1 MIGNYK
7 KAKLISIFL
16 TILLFTLGSF
26 YLFIQ
31 EVYELQFSSSEYYRN
46 QAFSYREKIEIIEAR
61 RGSILDENYIVLAD
75 NISSFNIGI
84 YPKKI
89 KNTEEISELLSPLLK
104 ISSDEIFEKID
115 NNLNYFYL
123 KRNVDFEVGEKIKKW
138 NYEGINVESS
148 NKRVIYATSV
158 GKIIGQVDPDGNG
171 IEGLELFFDNKLK
184 GIDGELRYEAAP
196 NGDVIPQGKIKT
208 IDPVHG
214 EDLILSIDSELQYI
228 AEKLCEEAILD
239 TGSFKCSV
247 VFANANT
254 GQIIISAEKS
264 SFANDY
270 FDINLISARAS
281 YEPGSALKIFTVG
294 SLIDKG
300 SLNENDIFLVEDQIE
315 IIKNSCQKL
324 YTGLNGCFK
333 DFLKHEPYE
342 ISVKEIIERSSNVG
356 TIKVTENTQIDDIE
370 RYLKKFGFGE
380 KTGVELTGET
390 KGSFMEY
397 KACLTCLSSLSIGY
411 SINVSQYQM
420 VRAYSIIANG
430 GYDVKLSL
438 IQKDK
443 VEINNIPVIS
453 NDMSKRLKNLLINV
467 VEGENGTGK
476 SLRTEGY
483 VIGGKTGTSRTHL
496 EGVGYSDNRF
506 NTSFT
511 GFVETR
517 EGPVVGS
524 ILLWG
529 ANISQNSEYVT
540 GGSTAAPIFKNIISY
555 FIPEDQS
562 R

>member
-46 QAFSYREKIEIIEAR
+46 QAFSYREKIETIEAR

-89 KNTEEISELLSPLLK
+89 KNTKEISELLSPLLK

-208 IDPVHG
+208 TDPVHG

-228 AEKLCEEAILD
+228 AEKLCEEAIVN

-264 SFANDY
+264 SFDNDY

-397 KACLTCLSSLSIGY
+397 KSCLTCLSSLSIGY

-443 VEINNIPVIS
+443 VEINNNPVIS
-453 NDMSKRLKNLLINV
+453 DDMSKRLKNLLINV